1 MLKITTLALSSA
13 LLLGSATHA
22 HEVWLERDGA
32 GPARVYLGEPAEPVP
47 PNGDPEFPKLKAPV
61 VFTTDSAAPA
71 ALTRKADHIEAAI
84 KTPGDVRAQDSNVFD
99 PWTGE
104 GDKLEGAAYYARAGR
119 TETATKLDL
128 EIAPV
133 TTGSD
138 TFVVVWKGQ
147 PLADASVNIVN
158 PDRWQKSFK
167 TDAAGK
173 VAVPTTMSG
182 RYLLAVSHPVEG
194 EATVAGKA
202 VTKVYHTSTLT
213 FVK

>member
-13 LLLGSATHA
+13 LMLAGAAQA

-32 GPARVYLGEPAEPVP
+32 GPARVYLGEPADPVP
-47 PNGDPEFPKLKAPV
+47 PNGDPEFPNLKAPV
-61 VFTTDSAAPA
+61 VFTADPAAPA
-71 ALTRKADHIEAAI
+71 ALTRKADHIEAAV
-84 KTPGDVRAQDSNVFD
+84 KTAGDVRAKDDNVFE
-99 PWTGE
+99 PWKGQ
-104 GDKLEGAAYYARAGR
+104 GDKMEGAAYYARAGR
-119 TETATKLDL
+119 AETATKLDL

-133 TTGSD
+133 AANSD

-173 VAVPTTMSG
+173 VAVPTSLKG
-182 RYLLAVSHPVEG
+182 RYLLAVSHPVDG
-194 EATVAGKA
+194 EATIAGKPVA
-202 VTKVYHTSTLT
+202 KVYHTSTLT

>member
-13 LLLGSATHA
+13 LMLAGAAQA

-32 GPARVYLGEPAEPVP
+32 GPVRVYLGEPADPVP
-47 PNGDPEFPKLKAPV
+47 PNGDPEFPNLKSPV
-61 VFTTDSAAPA
+61 VFTTDPAAPA
-71 ALTRKADHIEAAI
+71 ALTRKADHIEAAV
-84 KTPGDVRAQDSNVFD
+84 KTPGDVRAQDDNVFE
-99 PWTGE
+99 PWKGQ
-104 GDKLEGAAYYARAGR
+104 GDKLEGVAYYARAGR
-119 TETATKLDL
+119 VETATRLDL

-133 TTGSD
+133 AADSD

-158 PDRWQKSFK
+158 PERWQKSFK

-173 VAVPTTMSG
+173 VTVPAAASG

-194 EATVAGKA
+194 AATLGGKA
-202 VTKVYHTSTLT
+202 VGKVYHTSTLT